1 VLTKCKQYSDAAV
14 WQKPRTEA
22 KWLKL
27 REGDITA
34 TAAAALFGASPYMT
48 PFDLFHRLAGNMT
61 VVIEESERMLWGKR
75 LQDSIAAG
83 ICEDN
88 GWKIVDGH
96 PFLYARSKLLEGMAA
111 SPDYIIEDVARPEL
125 GYGSLEIKNVDY
137 FIAKDDWSD
146 EESPAH
152 IELQLQHQLA
162 VCGLSWGAV
171 GGLIGG
177 NKSKVFRRDA
187 DVEVMEAIFH
197 AAREMFDRV
206 KRNDPPAPDYGKD
219 YETIRTLYK
228 HATIGKSINL
238 EFPDDA
244 ETDVEKLTALIEQK
258 YNADIAFKLA
268 EEDKKRAAAELLD
281 FIQDTE
287 SVIGNGWK
295 VIAGTTH
302 KQAYTAEVKASTFRT
317 LKVSKPKPKKE
328 KS

>member
-1 VLTKCKQYSDAAV
+1 MTKCKQYSDAAD

-48 PFDLFHRLAGNMT
+48 PFDLFHRLAGNMK
-61 VVIEESERMLWGKR
+61 VEIQESERMLWGKR

-88 GWKIVDGH
+88 GWRIVEGH
-96 PFLYARSKLLEGMAA
+96 PFLYARSKALEGMAA
-111 SPDYIIEDVARPEL
+111 SPDYIIEDIARPEL

-146 EESPAH
+146 EESPPH

-162 VCGLSWGAV
+162 VCGFSWGAV

-177 NKSKVFRRDA
+177 NSSKVFRRDA
-187 DVEVMEAIFH
+187 DAEVIAAIFE
-197 AAREMFDRV
+197 AAREMFDRI
-206 KRNDPPAPDYGKD
+206 KRNDAPSPHYGKD
-219 YETIRTLYK
+219 YETLRTLYK
-228 HATIGKSINL
+228 HATIGKIINL
-238 EFPDDA
+238 DFPDDA
-244 ETDVEKLTALIEQK
+244 ETDVEKLTALIDQK
-258 YNADIAFKLA
+258 YNADIAAKLA
-268 EEDKKRAAAELLD
+268 KEDAQRASAELLD
-281 FIQDTE
+281 FIKDAET
-287 SVIGNGWK
+287 VLGNGWQVK
-295 VIAGTTH
+295 AGTTH
-302 KQAYTAEVKASTFRT
+302 KDGYTAVFKPTTYRT
-317 LKVSKPKPKKE
+317 IRVFKPKPKKE